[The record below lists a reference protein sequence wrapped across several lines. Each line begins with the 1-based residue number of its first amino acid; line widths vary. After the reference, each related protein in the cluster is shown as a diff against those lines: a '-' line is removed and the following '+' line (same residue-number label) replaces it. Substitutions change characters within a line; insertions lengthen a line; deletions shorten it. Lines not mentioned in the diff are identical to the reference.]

1 MFKFK
6 RVKSQSGQGTCRHII
21 QCLFISNKRHLLL
34 SINVAK
40 YRGEALQGC
49 RCIRFAPSASTL
61 HGMDGECRNGALSLF
76 FVRWT
81 LKPGLVSAAVDSEW
95 PAMSNPPFFF
105 ALTLVFT
112 AVSFPRVFLCF
123 CHPLNI
129 PEVARSLFSLI
140 HLFLFFFSIKFYWR
154 FRVFHPALV
163 IVRLCRAWRKRI
175 WFFPKRLS
183 PTILPLVG
191 HLPESFRL
199 DWSFNTISL
208 RIILW
213 TVLAPRRIRKKGEKR
228 HSLIISSPSFPSAF
242 FFFSATKAIRPH
254 L

>member
-140 HLFLFFFSIKFYWR
+140 HLFCFFFPSSFIGDSGYFTLR
-154 FRVFHPALV
+154 S
-163 IVRLCRAWRKRI
+163 
-175 WFFPKRLS
+175 LS
-183 PTILPLVG
+183 FDFAVPG
-191 HLPESFRL
+191 GRGSGSSQRGY
-199 DWSFNTISL
+199 
-208 RIILW
+208 
-213 TVLAPRRIRKKGEKR
+213 RR
-228 HSLIISSPSFPSAF
+228 PY
-242 FFFSATKAIRPH
+242 
-254 L
+254 